1 MSSALRKMRRQQERN
16 GESPIKV
23 MQGLSKLNELSELSG
38 KIDDFIVAANKMEG
52 LISDLEGAEGLLESV
67 TSIKNTFSSLVQRQD
82 RCQSALKEVL
92 RLLHQGEDGIDSK
105 LKKLEDSLGDH
116 AE

>member
-1 MSSALRKMRRQQERN
+1 MSSALRKMRRQQERKS
-16 GESPIKV
+16 ESPVKV
-23 MQGLSKLNELSELSG
+23 LQGLSNLSGLADLSG
-38 KIDDFIVAANKMEG
+38 KIDEFVVAANKMEG

-67 TSIKNTFSSLVQRQD
+67 TTIKNTFESLVRRQD
-82 RCQSALKEVL
+82 RCESVLKEVL
-92 RLLHQGEDGIDSK
+92 RLLYQGEEGIDSK